1 MRGITFIRDC
11 VLVDEMKKGI
21 KIIFRTILD
30 VTNVVVVFINIVC
43 VSKPTRA
50 TYAELRLF
58 LYTYLLRNL

>member
-1 MRGITFIRDC
+1 MHGITFIRDC

-30 VTNVVVVFINIVC
+30 VTIVVVVFINIVC

-50 TYAELRLF
+50 TYAEIYVNV
-58 LYTYLLRNL
+58 YTHIF